1 MIRVSYNGLIA
12 DIRDADLK
20 DAIASLSSEPE
31 NIRKQILQSVLAA
44 LVRILVK
51 LEKNQKISVK
61 EMQDTAN
68 DICLWFANETIE
80 GRAEQY
86 KQQVQ

>member
-12 DIRDADLK
+12 DIRDNDLK
-20 DAIASLSSEPE
+20 DAISFLSSESE
-31 NIRKQILQSVLAA
+31 SVRKQILQSVVSA
-44 LVRILVK
+44 LDKVLGK
-51 LEKNQKISVK
+51 LEKNEKISSK

-86 KQQVQ
+86 KQQIQ